1 MGGWE
6 PRQDMECGRKRGGE
20 GKKGGR
26 SGFIRAKRKNG
37 RPIKV
42 KRRPR
47 CAIVFGGGFAPEE
60 IPGRLHGWMER
71 RGVLGWWY
79 MTGLWPSRFPQADL
93 PNSYPPAP
101 TPLPCP
107 CPPLLPP
114 KHSTTKG
121 ECMGKETKLGAY
133 KSPITLSRDIEN
145 FPAVENGTG
154 TGLQHLP
161 DVNLLRPSSFWAS
174 INRGDDIRCSALP
187 MG

>member
-1 MGGWE
+1 MIWVRDGMGGWE

-37 RPIKV
+37 RPIRV

-93 PNSYPPAP
+93 PNSYPPAS

-107 CPPLLPP
+107 LP
-114 KHSTTKG
+114 HFFHRSTRQR
-121 ECMGKETKLGAY
+121 KESAWAKKQNWVHIKPNY
-133 KSPITLSRDIEN
+133 TLE
-145 FPAVENGTG
+145 GY
-154 TGLQHLP
+154 
-161 DVNLLRPSSFWAS
+161 
-174 INRGDDIRCSALP
+174 
-187 MG
+187 